1 MPPHST
7 WRSPRNRRSLAPYL
21 LAMDASL
28 AFVGSGAAAGLV
40 LGSSL
45 LAGER
50 GSRERRWLA
59 LLLVGV
65 SATMLAITLRH
76 SAAYSGG
83 RALADLLEYVTAL
96 ASGPLFAGYIRSRL
110 RGPLE
115 LRPAMLLHFLPA
127 AATAA
132 QITASGRAVVP
143 FRFVM
148 LVQFAYTA
156 VVVLEVVAARRRGV
170 DAERLRWPARLA
182 AVVVLVHAA
191 QIVRTVFFDVSQLRN
206 VVPITAVVCLELLA
220 ILGVREAIL
229 RSGPRRERVQNGD
242 DTGLIG
248 ALDTAMQQNRAWA
261 DPDLGLERLA
271 RLAGSTPHRVSS
283 ALNAERGGFFEYVA
297 AWRLDAVR
305 AALEDPA
312 NDVYTIEALA
322 EGAGFRSRSTFYTAF
337 RRKFGVT
344 PSRLRKRP

>member
-1 MPPHST
+1 
-7 WRSPRNRRSLAPYL
+7 
-21 LAMDASL
+21 MDASL
-28 AFVGSGAAAGLV
+28 AFVGSGAAAGVV

-45 LAGER
+45 LAGQR
-50 GSRERRWLA
+50 GPRERRWLA

-76 SAAYSGG
+76 VFPHAGS
-83 RALADLLEYVTAL
+83 RTLADLLEYVMAL
-96 ASGPLFAGYIRSRL
+96 VSGPLFAGYIRARL
-110 RGPLE
+110 RGPVE
-115 LRPAMLLHFLPA
+115 MHPALLLHFVPA
-127 AATAA
+127 AAAAA
-132 QITASGRAVVP
+132 QIVASGRALVP

-156 VVVLEVVAARRRGV
+156 AVVVDVMAARRRGV
-170 DAERLRWPARLA
+170 DALRLRWPARLA
-182 AVVVLVHAA
+182 AVAVLVHGA
-191 QIVRTVFFDVSQLRN
+191 QIVRAVFFDVPQLRN
-206 VVPITAVVCLELLA
+206 VVPITAVVCLEVLA
-220 ILGVREAIL
+220 ILGVREAVL
-229 RSGPRRERVQNGD
+229 RLAEEREPRPERVPNGE
-242 DTGLIG
+242 TG
-248 ALDTAMQQNRAWA
+248 ALLETLDAAMQQSRAWA

-312 NDVYTIEALA
+312 NDVYTIDALA

-344 PSRLRKRP
+344 PSRLRKRS